1 MRRRWLPAFL
11 GGGGRLRDPAYRFL
25 FEPGPAD
32 EAVAID
38 CETTGLNP
46 RVDDIVSVAA
56 VVIRGSRILAS
67 QRFEAVVRPQAR
79 LRPDAI
85 KIHRLREADVAAGR
99 PVAEVLPELMRFIGG
114 RPLVGYYLDFDVAL
128 LDRHVRR
135 WLGVRLPNP
144 RIEVSALYYER
155 KYGDAPPGTQ
165 VDLSFAAMLA
175 DLATPRLDQHDAYSD
190 ALMTA
195 MAYLALRDLS
205 ERGIRIPRQRFRG
218 LQHYEV
224 G

>member
-1 MRRRWLPAFL
+1 MAPGWFSSRFRGA
-11 GGGGRLRDPAYRFL
+11 RLRDPAYRFL
-25 FEPGPAD
+25 YEPGPAD

-38 CETTGLNP
+38 CETTGLDT
-46 RVDDIVSVAA
+46 RRDDIVSVAA
-56 VVIRGSRILAS
+56 VPIRGARILTS
-67 QRFEAVVRPQAR
+67 QRFQSFVKPQAP
-79 LRPDAI
+79 LKPDAI
-85 KIHRLREADVAAGR
+85 KIHRLREADVAAAR
-99 PVAEVLPELMRFIGG
+99 PIAAVLPDLLRFIGG
-114 RPLVGYYLDFDVAL
+114 RPLVGYYLDFDMAM

-135 WLGVRLPNP
+135 WLGIRLPNS

-175 DLATPRLDQHDAYSD
+175 DLKAPLLDQHDAYSD

-195 MAYLALRDLS
+195 MAYVALRDLV
-205 ERGIRIPRQRFRG
+205 ERGVRIARQPLRG
-218 LQHYEV
+218 APGFEI

>member
-1 MRRRWLPAFL
+1 M
-11 GGGGRLRDPAYRFL
+11 
-25 FEPGPAD
+25 
-32 EAVAID
+32 AID
-38 CETTGLNP
+38 CETTGLDP
-46 RVDDIVSVAA
+46 RRDDIVSVAA
-56 VVIRGSRILAS
+56 VIDPRRAHSDQPATSSLRAAAGAGSS
-67 QRFEAVVRPQAR
+67 
-79 LRPDAI
+79 PDAI
-85 KIHRLREADVAAGR
+85 KVHGLREADVAAGR
-99 PVAEVLPELMRFIGG
+99 PIAAVLPELLRFIGG
-114 RPLVGYYLDFDVAL
+114 RPLVGYYLDFDIAM

-175 DLATPRLDQHDAYSD
+175 DLEAPLLDQHDAYSD

-195 MAYLALRDLS
+195 MAYVALRDLA
-205 ERGIRIPRQRFRG
+205 ERGIRIPRQHIDG
-218 LQHYEV
+218 PQPHEV

>member
-1 MRRRWLPAFL
+1 MLRRWLPSFL
-11 GGGGRLRDPAYRFL
+11 GAGRLRDPAYRFL
-25 FEPGPAD
+25 FEPGPPD
-32 EAVAID
+32 EAVALD

-46 RVDDIVSVAA
+46 RLDDIVSVAA
-56 VVIRGSRILAS
+56 VVVRGQRILAS
-67 QRFEAVVRPQAR
+67 QRFEAVVRPQAK
-79 LRPDAI
+79 LKPDAI
-85 KIHRLREADVAAGR
+85 KIHGLREADVVAGR
-99 PVAEVLPELMRFIGG
+99 PIAEVLPELLRFIGG
-114 RPLVGYYLDFDVAL
+114 RPLVGYYLDFDMAM

-135 WLGVRLPNP
+135 RLGVRLPNP

-175 DLATPRLDQHDAYSD
+175 DLGTPLLDQHDAYSD

-195 MAYLALRDLS
+195 MAYVALRDLS
-205 ERGIRIPRQRFRG
+205 ARGVRIPRQGPRRAPR
-218 LQHYEV
+218 YET

>member
-1 MRRRWLPAFL
+1 MAPSWFPSLFRGA
-11 GGGGRLRDPAYRFL
+11 RLRDPAYRFL
-25 FEPGPAD
+25 FEPGPPD

-46 RVDDIVSVAA
+46 RRDDIVSVAA
-56 VVIRGSRILAS
+56 VPIRGARILTS
-67 QRFEAVVRPQAR
+67 QRFQSFVRPRAR
-79 LRPDAI
+79 LKPDAI
-85 KIHRLREADVAAGR
+85 KVHGLREADVAAAR
-99 PVAEVLPELMRFIGG
+99 PIAEVLPDLLRFIGG
-114 RPLVGYYLDFDVAL
+114 RPLVGYYLDFDMAM

-135 WLGVRLPNP
+135 GLGIRLPNP
-144 RIEVSALYYER
+144 RVEVSALYYER

-165 VDLSFAAMLA
+165 VDLSFASMLA
-175 DLATPRLDQHDAYSD
+175 DLKAPMLDQHDAYSD

-195 MAYLALRDLS
+195 MAYVALRDLA

-218 LQHYEV
+218 VQHFEV